1 MSQNNSQVS
10 TVLILLLLL
19 CPLFLSQL
27 QALSVGLTLHRK
39 IIGEKD
45 GMRQIVY
52 QRKVQVTSSGSRR
65 GPSKGRPPG
74 SPKL

>member
-1 MSQNNSQVS
+1 MSCISQSVTSSFCWINITPQNQCWYDY
-10 TVLILLLLL
+10 LLVME
-19 CPLFLSQL
+19 CVMIT
-27 QALSVGLTLHRK
+27 AV
-39 IIGEKD
+39 GEKD

-52 QRKVQVTSSGSRR
+52 QRKVRVTPSGSRR

>member
-1 MSQNNSQVS
+1 MSSISQSVTSSFCWINITPQN
-10 TVLILLLLL
+10 
-19 CPLFLSQL
+19 
-27 QALSVGLTLHRK
+27 H
-39 IIGEKD
+39 IGKKD